1 MSSVLATFQTSFT
14 TLIRREFWEHRPLWL
29 TPLIVTACIILL
41 TLVAAVQ
48 FSSPDVTS
56 SIRFQ
61 RGRPLDPTMF
71 LTGGLAAV
79 ILFHHVIA
87 SIVITFYLLDCL
99 YAERKDR
106 SILFWKSL
114 PVSDTSTVLSKF
126 VVAAV
131 VVPTGVFLLAGITSL
146 VAAGIL
152 YLRFGTLASHLWD
165 LSQWTRIY
173 GVFLV
178 GLVSGMLWYA
188 PVVAY
193 LMLISAWAQRSVL
206 LWAVLPWVM
215 ALLVEAYAFDTSYVG
230 TFLRTRLGAPPSL
243 AEQISAVPAMIPRV
257 DFAAFFSSLHMW
269 LGVVAAALL
278 LFGAIR
284 IRRYRD
290 DT

>member
-1 MSSVLATFQTSFT
+1 MSSIPATFQTSFA

-29 TPLIVTACIILL
+29 TPIIVSTCIILL
-41 TLVAAVQ
+41 TLLIAVQ
-48 FSSPDVTS
+48 FSAPEVTS
-56 SIRFQ
+56 GIRFEN
-61 RGRPLDPTMF
+61 GRAINPSSF
-71 LTGGLAAV
+71 LKGGLAAV
-79 ILFHHVIA
+79 LVFHHVIA
-87 SIVITFYLLDCL
+87 AIVVCFYLLDCL

-126 VVAAV
+126 VTASVI
-131 VVPTGVFLLAGITSL
+131 VPAGVFVLAGITGL
-146 VAAGIL
+146 VSAGIL
-152 YLRFGTLASHLWD
+152 YLRFSVLASHMWD
-165 LSQWTRIY
+165 LSQWGYVY
-173 GVFLV
+173 GVFGV
-178 GLVSGMLWYA
+178 GLISGMLWYA

-193 LMLISAWAQRSVL
+193 LMLVSAWARRSVI
-206 LWAVLPWVM
+206 LWAVLPWVI
-215 ALLVEAYAFDTSYVG
+215 ALLVEGYVFRTNYVG

-243 AEQISAVPAMIPRV
+243 VEQIGAMAPVPAV
-257 DFAAFFSSLHMW
+257 DFGAFFSSIHMW

>member
-1 MSSVLATFQTSFT
+1 MSSVPATLQTSFA

-29 TPLIVTACIILL
+29 TPLIVSACIILL
-41 TLVAAVQ
+41 TLVTAVQ
-48 FSSPDVTS
+48 FSGADVS
-56 SIRFQ
+56 AIRFE
-61 RGRPLDPTMF
+61 RGGRVDPSAF
-71 LTGGLAAV
+71 LKGGLAAV
-79 ILFHHVIA
+79 LVFHHVIA
-87 SIVITFYLLDCL
+87 AIVVCFYLLDCL

-126 VVAAV
+126 VTASVI
-131 VVPTGVFLLAGITSL
+131 VPVGVFVLAGITGL
-146 VAAGIL
+146 VSAGIL
-152 YLRFGTLASHLWD
+152 YLRFTDLASHLWD
-165 LSQWTRIY
+165 ISQWGYIY
-173 GVFLV
+173 GVYAV

-193 LMLISAWAQRSVL
+193 LMLVSAWARRSVI
-206 LWAVLPWVM
+206 LWAALPWVI
-215 ALLVEAYAFDTSYVG
+215 ALLVEGYAFRTSYVG

-243 AEQISAVPAMIPRV
+243 VEQIGVMAPLPSV
-257 DFAAFFSSLHMW
+257 DFGAFFSSLHMW